1 MSIPKIIHY
10 CWFGGKPK
18 PELAQKCLKSWK
30 KHCPDYEILEW
41 NEDNFD
47 VSTAPLYVRQAYE
60 QKRWAFVSDYVRLRA
75 LTEMGGVYMDTD
87 VEVIRS
93 LDPFLRHKA
102 FAGFEHPE
110 RVQTGLLACDT
121 DVEVIKPLDPYLKHE
136 AFAGYEN
143 ETSVQTG
150 LLACEKGFSLFRDF
164 LAYYDTAVFIRE
176 DGTPDTTTNVFV
188 LTEICRKHGFV
199 PNGKYQQ
206 VQGLS
211 IYPKEVFCPVE
222 FDTMKL
228 KKTRRTVTIHWFSGS
243 WHTEAE
249 LEAMHQEKLQQKK
262 EKMSNIRYAIGTKV
276 FGEHGYDKLKS
287 VLKRR

>member
-110 RVQTGLLACDT
+110 RVQTGLLAC
-121 DVEVIKPLDPYLKHE
+121 
-136 AFAGYEN
+136 
-143 ETSVQTG
+143 
-150 LLACEKGFSLFRDF
+150 EKGFPLFRDF
-164 LAYYDTAVFIRE
+164 MAYYDTASFLRE
-176 DGTPDTTTNVFV
+176 DGTPNVTTNVAI
-188 LTEICRKHGFV
+188 LTRLCLERGMVCNDSF
-199 PNGKYQQ
+199 Q
-206 VQGLS
+206 VVDDLA
-211 IYPKEVFCPVE
+211 IYPREVFCPVD
-222 FDTMKL
+222 FDTKKL
-228 KKTRRTVTIHWFSGS
+228 KKTRKTVVIHWFSGS
-243 WHTEAE
+243 WHTEEE
-249 LEAMHQEKLQQKK
+249 LEAMRLEKLQLRRDHA
-262 EKMSNIRYAIGTKV
+262 STIRYAIGNKL
-276 FGEHGYDKLKS
+276 FGEEGYSKLKS
-287 VLKRR
+287 LLKRK